1 MCLCHLTG
9 SYIIIALLHVSR
21 ESQEKLKVYSL
32 AEVNLARGRA
42 DKWNSDQS
50 RVDRTV
56 RELRSQVDD
65 LTEALSAKDGQLA
78 VLKVR
83 LDEADQLLK
92 ARSSALEEAQSERI
106 RWLSVTSQRKQINN
120 DGFMG
125 TVLKESWENDL

>member
-1 MCLCHLTG
+1 M
-9 SYIIIALLHVSR
+9 IISSACV
-21 ESQEKLKVYSL
+21 
-32 AEVNLARGRA
+32 EVNLSRARA

-56 RELRSQVDD
+56 RELSAQVDD

-92 ARSSALEEAQSERI
+92 ARSSALEEAQSERV
-106 RWLSVTSQRKQINN
+106 RLVSSTTQGSRTSLLVYSISS
-120 DGFMG
+120 
-125 TVLKESWENDL
+125 LL